1 MRNCDILRGTEM
13 KKWLYLV
20 LFVILV
26 IVISFVFISNISKTS
41 RDHAEAFFT
50 IDGSLVDKVVQFID
64 SSQHFLYVSA
74 LDVSHPIILK
84 TLSDALNRGIDVK
97 VLTENPVVE
106 LPSKMDISKGLHH
119 VKFMVNENGV
129 VFGSANFSESGLETG
144 LNNIIF
150 FSNEYSERFKKFFLN
165 AWEYGKIT
173 TTDGFLV
180 SPIDNVEESVVKL
193 ILKADKRI
201 YVCIYALT
209 DANLVSAL
217 KFKESKGVD
226 VRILTD
232 KWFRSSPLYKVSTRN
247 IKVVESRMLHHK
259 FILAD
264 GTLITG
270 STNYTESG
278 FHKNVEMIYI
288 TRDKQLVKEY
298 ERVFS
303 EIENS
308 VF

>member
-1 MRNCDILRGTEM
+1 M
-13 KKWLYLV
+13 KKWLYLL

-26 IVISFVFISNISKTS
+26 TVISFIFISNISNVS
-41 RDHAEAFFT
+41 HNHAEAFFT
-50 IDGSLVDKVVQFID
+50 IDGSLVNKVVQFID

-84 TLSDALNRGIDVK
+84 ALSNALNRGIDVK
-97 VLTENPVVE
+97 VLTENAVVE
-106 LPSKMDISKGLHH
+106 VPSKMDISKGLHH

-129 VFGSANFSESGLETG
+129 IFGSANFSESGLETG
-144 LNNIIF
+144 LNDIIF
-150 FSNEYSERFKKFFLN
+150 LSSGYSERFKKFFLS
-165 AWEYGKIT
+165 AWDYGMIT
-173 TTDGFLV
+173 PVDGFLV

-209 DANLVSAL
+209 DANLIAAL
-217 KFKESKGVD
+217 KFKETKGVD

-232 KWFRSSPLYKVSTRN
+232 KWFKSSPLYKISTRN

-264 GTLITG
+264 DVLITG

-278 FHKNVEMIYI
+278 FHKNVEMIYT
-288 TRDKQLVKEY
+288 TRNKELVKEY

-303 EIENS
+303 EIESS